1 MKKEEKKASKEAKTI
16 KVADAVSAYNLL
28 NQQKRE
34 EKTNDIKGVKI
45 SALDTTDIFKVL
57 YAVKALKPIVTA
69 YEDFRKDVDKQFQP
83 ENWTERVGKYNEA
96 SDEEKEALNKEFA
109 GYQQKVNDCVRAELE
124 KEKEIENYER
134 LDKEAFGI
142 LIKTNDILDVP
153 QIMLLSEI
161 LV

>member
-96 SDEEKEALNKEFA
+96 SDEEKETLNKEYVE
-109 GYQQKVNDCVRAELE
+109 YQQKVNDCVRAELD
-124 KEKEIENYER
+124 KEKEIESYER